1 MTEFEGVRSQE
12 PTMMNRMIVANL
24 VHRPIRS
31 LISMVAIALEVTLI
45 LLVVGLLLG
54 MLNDSKQRSAGI
66 GADVIVMPPGS
77 SFLFGLTGAPMSI
90 KVGQILAKLPH
101 VATVAPVV
109 TQISTSGAVEVIAG
123 IDLDSYQRLS
133 GPFHYVSGGPFQG
146 PDDALVDDLFARSKK
161 VHVGDSIEI
170 LNHNFRIA
178 GIVEQ
183 GKGARKFLQLPVLQD
198 LMGAQGKASIFYVKT
213 DNPGDADV
221 VVDEVKRVPG
231 MERYV
236 ATSMAYYLS
245 MMTPSNIPGLTKV
258 IDVVIGISVVIGFIV
273 IFQAMYTA
281 VMERTREI
289 GILKSMGASKLYI
302 VNVVLRE
309 TVLLAIGGILLGIAV
324 SFAARVG
331 LLQKLPL
338 LRVMITTDWIVK
350 ATMIAI
356 VGAIA
361 GALYPAYK
369 AAQKDPIDAL
379 AYE

>member
-1 MTEFEGVRSQE
+1 
-12 PTMMNRMIVANL
+12 
-24 VHRPIRS
+24 
-31 LISMVAIALEVTLI
+31 
-45 LLVVGLLLG
+45 
-54 MLNDSKQRSAGI
+54 
-66 GADVIVMPPGS
+66 
-77 SFLFGLTGAPMSI
+77 MSI

-101 VATVAPVV
+101 VVTVAPVV

-133 GPFHYVSGGPFQG
+133 GPFHYVSGGPFQS

-161 VHVGDSIEI
+161 VRVGDSIEI

-309 TVLLAIGGILLGIAV
+309 TVLLAIGGILLGIVV

-338 LRVMITTDWIVK
+338 LRVMITTGWIVK

>member
-1 MTEFEGVRSQE
+1 
-12 PTMMNRMIVANL
+12 MMNRMIVSNL

-31 LISMVAIALEVTLI
+31 LISIVAIALEVTLI
-45 LLVVGLLLG
+45 LLVVGLLIG
-54 MLNDSKQRSAGI
+54 ILNDSKQRSAGV

-90 KVGQILAKLPH
+90 KVGQVLAKLPH
-101 VATVAPVV
+101 VAVVAPVV
-109 TQISTSGAVEVIAG
+109 TMISTAGAVEVIAG
-123 IDLDSYQRLS
+123 IDLGSYERLS
-133 GPFHYVSGGPFQG
+133 GPFHYIEGGPFQG
-146 PDDALVDDLFARSKK
+146 PGDALVDDLFAKSKN
-161 VHVGDSIEI
+161 VHVGDSLEI
-170 LNHNFRIA
+170 LNHSFRVA

-198 LMGAQGKASIFYVKT
+198 LMGAQGKASIFYVKA
-213 DNPGDADV
+213 DHPGNADA
-221 VVDEVKRVPG
+221 VVDEVKHVPG

-236 ATSMAYYLS
+236 ATSMSYYLS
-245 MMTPSNIPGLTKV
+245 MMTPTNIPGLSSV

-289 GILKSMGASKLYI
+289 GILKSMGASKLYV

-324 SFAARVG
+324 SLAARVG
-331 LLQKLPL
+331 IAQRLPL
-338 LRVMITTDWIVK
+338 LRVMITADWIVR
-350 ATMIAI
+350 ATLIAL
-356 VGAIA
+356 VGAVA